1 MKLIVVRHGQT
12 EWNLQ
17 SRVLGRT
24 DIPLNEKGK
33 EQAVELA
40 ENLLPLRI
48 DHIYVSPLKRSA
60 ETGRIIADACGA
72 DLTVREELLEHDFG
86 AFEGVSRSDENYQSA
101 KRNFAVRY
109 PGGESYFDVAARVYP
124 FLKELKEREDSRDF
138 SRVSLHSGFLSLKSH
153 NIRPQHLPAWDRCGI
168 FRGQLFFFILHRR
181 FFRKRRQCFA
191 DAFSGS
197 IPLMESPCKLT
208 VTEFLVSRDFLCRP
222 EFRQPAGIETAVIIL
237 LRRTSAFDSG
247 SFVSEE
253 KERRFYRDSFS
264 GPFEVQAA
272 FRAFPA
278 GDVDPPAFSFMGNRC
293 IKFHIH

>member
-12 EWNLQ
+12 EWNLK

-60 ETGRIIADACGA
+60 ETGKIIADACGA

-109 PGGESYFDVAARVYP
+109 PGGKSYFDVAARVYP
-124 FLKELKEREDSRDF
+124 FLKELKELHPDDTVLIVTHAGTCRVICSFFEDLNNE
-138 SRVSLHSGFLSLKSH
+138 SLATYTIP
-153 NIRPQHLPAWDRCGI
+153 NCG
-168 FRGQLFFFILHRR
+168 
-181 FFRKRRQCFA
+181 
-191 DAFSGS
+191 
-197 IPLMESPCKLT
+197 
-208 VTEFLVSRDFLCRP
+208 
-222 EFRQPAGIETAVIIL
+222 
-237 LRRTSAFDSG
+237 
-247 SFVSEE
+247 
-253 KERRFYRDSFS
+253 YRIY
-264 GPFEVQAA
+264 EY
-272 FRAFPA
+272 
-278 GDVDPPAFSFMGNRC
+278 
-293 IKFHIH
+293 